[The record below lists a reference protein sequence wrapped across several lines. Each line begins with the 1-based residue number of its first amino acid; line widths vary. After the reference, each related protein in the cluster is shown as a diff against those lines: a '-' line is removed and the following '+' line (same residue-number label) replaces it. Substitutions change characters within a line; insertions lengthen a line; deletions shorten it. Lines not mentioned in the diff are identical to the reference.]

1 MGNGESWREYMLP
14 LLGKLNFLGACK
26 HDQRVADS
34 DVTVEYL
41 ADNVWIVGSPQTA
54 IEKLGRLREKV
65 GAFGCLLQVG
75 YDHLEEMTPYRESLA
90 ALQREVLPAFDDIE
104 VAAQ

>member
-1 MGNGESWREYMLP
+1 MIP
-14 LLGKLNFLGACK
+14 LLKKLNFLGACK
-26 HDQRVADS
+26 HDQSVPDS

-54 IEKLGRLREKV
+54 IEKLGRLRQKV
-65 GAFGCLLQVG
+65 GEFGTLLHVI
-75 YDHLEEMTPYRESLA
+75 YDHIDEMTPYRESLT
-90 ALQREVLPAFDDIE
+90 ALHDEVLPAFDKLE